1 MTCYFSNLYCNVNL
15 YSIIKMGNRKKLL
28 KELDTGF
35 VLTGEHMDFENQK
48 THQHTD
54 YGHYVAYTK
63 TC

>member
-1 MTCYFSNLYCNVNL
+1 MQ
-15 YSIIKMGNRKKLL
+15 LL

-63 TC
+63 LVSITLANGG

>member
-1 MTCYFSNLYCNVNL
+1 MT
-15 YSIIKMGNRKKLL
+15 RKKLL

-35 VLTGEHMDFENQK
+35 VLTCEHMDFENQK

>member
-15 YSIIKMGNRKKLL
+15 YA
-28 KELDTGF
+28 DTGF
-35 VLTGEHMDFENQK
+35 VLTGEHMDFENKK